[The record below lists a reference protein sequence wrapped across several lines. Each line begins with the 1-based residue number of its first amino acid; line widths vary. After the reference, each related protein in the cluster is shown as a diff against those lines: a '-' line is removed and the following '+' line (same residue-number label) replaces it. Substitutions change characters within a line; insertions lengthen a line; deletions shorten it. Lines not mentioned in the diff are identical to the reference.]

1 VAAISAFT
9 RVFDALWRPS
19 KDAANCFSFSRCAA
33 PRHSGR
39 ASVASESRNHR
50 RCRKIPDGPG
60 YGFRVRA
67 PARPGMTPYESVLA
81 APTRPSHAHHQPHD
95 PEKWSCGFRTKI
107 MRKQRRGGAP
117 KGASSHGRPSF
128 PSLSLRKVSGGGSAA
143 ILARIARLPALHGG
157 ACPDERTS
165 GLSPGRASR
174 ELKET
179 RRRYPRRHSR
189 LSGAPRTP
197 IVMPEGTMPGPPG
210 SEAQPSPAGTA
221 LAPWSGVSR
230 GHAPHEQD
238 SQNVTKMGTFVKSSH
253 GLWEDLAVWELSFG
267 GAVSQLRLG
276 PIRFACDRAP

>member
-1 VAAISAFT
+1 MAAISAFT

-157 ACPDERTS
+157 TCPGERTP

-174 ELKET
+174 EIKET

-210 SEAQPSPAGTA
+210 SGVTNPARGNRTR
-221 LAPWSGVSR
+221 SVSR
-230 GHAPHEQD
+230 CVSRPRPSRARFPGDYLPVDKYSQAWQYAPTLRPQGE
-238 SQNVTKMGTFVKSSH
+238 KPCH
-253 GLWEDLAVWELSFG
+253 GNRNQS
-267 GAVSQLRLG
+267 RK
-276 PIRFACDRAP
+276 